1 MISFVINDMTCGH
14 CVASVTKAV
23 HAVDSAAQVQASLA
37 DHRVDISAAPATS
50 EQLRVAIQA
59 AGFTPV
65 PAHAA

>member
-23 HAVDSAAQVQASLA
+23 QAVDSAAQVQASLA
-37 DHRVDISAAPATS
+37 EHRLDIAATQATA
-50 EQLRVAIQA
+50 EQLRAAIEA

-65 PAHAA
+65 PAPAA